1 MLLVGWVVVTVMR
14 WWCRLT
20 RLSPDLGELTALVV
34 LDASHNYIR
43 SLPRE
48 IEDLQR
54 LTTLR
59 LGEEQ
64 AEEEGREG
72 GRGGQLLLQQ
82 ERERE
87 GV

>member
-1 MLLVGWVVVTVMR
+1 MLLVGWVVVTVML

-59 LGEEQ
+59 LGEQQ
-64 AEEEGREG
+64 A
-72 GRGGQLLLQQ
+72 
-82 ERERE
+82 
-87 GV
+87 